1 MNIHGKCHC
10 GNLSFTLDWPGE
22 TPEIPARACGCSFCV
37 RHGAAWT
44 SHPGATLVA
53 AVRDAALHS
62 RYEFE
67 TRTATFHVCARCGAV
82 PLVTCE
88 LDGHLHA
95 VVNVTAFDG
104 VDPRSIRRSA
114 ATFEGE
120 DMDSRLARRKRNWIS
135 NVRLTGGAHAP

>member
-1 MNIHGKCHC
+1 MRIAGRCHC
-10 GNLSFTLDWPGE
+10 GNIAFDLAWPAGAA
-22 TPEIPARACGCSFCV
+22 PIPARACGCSFCV

-82 PLVTCE
+82 PFVTSE
-88 LDGHLHA
+88 LDGQLHA

-104 VDPRSIRRSA
+104 VDPSAIRKSA
-114 ATFEGE
+114 STFEGE

-135 NVRLTGGAHAP
+135 NVRLTGSAHAP